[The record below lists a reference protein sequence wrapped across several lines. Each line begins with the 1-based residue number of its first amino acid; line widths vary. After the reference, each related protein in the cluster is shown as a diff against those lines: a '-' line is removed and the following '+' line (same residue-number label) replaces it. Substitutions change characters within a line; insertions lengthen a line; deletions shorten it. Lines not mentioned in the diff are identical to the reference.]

1 MEGWEGIGGVEE
13 EEEEEEDD
21 GDEGWWKMSTM
32 KVPPV
37 EGCRATSP
45 RLVEKVE
52 RSSWANYCLGK
63 KRERR
68 GGR

>member
-1 MEGWEGIGGVEE
+1 MKGWDGMGDGDDDDGGGDGGIEE
-13 EEEEEEDD
+13 EV
-21 GDEGWWKMSTM
+21 EGWWKISTM

-52 RSSWANYCLGK
+52 RSSWANFRGYGK
-63 KRERR
+63 VS
-68 GGR
+68 